1 VTCNDCNI
9 GPRKRQLLDAAVE
22 YLLEHGVANL
32 SLRPLAEALDTSP
45 RILMFHFKSKD
56 GLLQDVLDEVQSHIQ
71 KSFAAMAKR
80 HVASDEPALIVR
92 FWKWA
97 SSAKNLPYLRLAYEV
112 QVVAASNPE
121 MYARYLKRISKDWQ
135 TLTFAALSETNRDD
149 SIVTLCIAVFD
160 GLFLELISSGD
171 RARLTRALERFVEM
185 ANR

>member
-9 GPRKRQLLDAAVE
+9 GPRKRQLLDGAVQ

-45 RILMFHFKSKD
+45 RILMFHFKSKE
-56 GLLQDVLDEVQSHIQ
+56 GLLQDVLAEVQLRLQ
-71 KSFAAMAKR
+71 DSFAAMAKR
-80 HVASDEPALIVR
+80 HVAGDGPALIVR

-97 SSAKNLPYLRLAYEV
+97 SSAKNLPYLRLGYEV
-112 QVVAASNPE
+112 QIVAASNPA
-121 MYARYLKRISKDWQ
+121 MYGRYLKRISKDWQ
-135 TLTFAALSETNRDD
+135 SLTFAALREAERNE
-149 SIVTLCIAVFD
+149 SITTLCIAVFD

-171 RARLTRALERFVEM
+171 RARLTRALECFVDM